1 MTGTYK
7 LHQIE
12 KESRIHKAE
21 KDRNENKHQKCE
33 KLKNPIT
40 LIWKPGQNP
49 IVTADVT
56 MFGIKENKVRFS
68 LAGVK
73 SNKSYM
79 WI

>member
-40 LIWKPGQNP
+40 LI
-49 IVTADVT
+49 
-56 MFGIKENKVRFS
+56 
-68 LAGVK
+68 
-73 SNKSYM
+73 
-79 WI
+79 